1 MWNGPCASMPRLLR
15 ARLALLFGLAL
26 FGLALLF
33 GARSR
38 RRGTLLRECPPACG
52 LPLDFAAQGTPSA
65 GALDRAV
72 VDQRY
77 TQSVPRCTGHRV
89 LPAAK

>member
-1 MWNGPCASMPRLLR
+1 MLPTGT
-15 ARLALLFGLAL
+15 
-26 FGLALLF
+26 LLF

-65 GALDRAV
+65 GALCGAV
-72 VDQRY
+72 VDQRC
-77 TQSVPRCTGHRV
+77 TGSVPWCTGHRV
-89 LPAAK
+89 LPAAKSRRSRRRGTFAEGSTRWPVHSP